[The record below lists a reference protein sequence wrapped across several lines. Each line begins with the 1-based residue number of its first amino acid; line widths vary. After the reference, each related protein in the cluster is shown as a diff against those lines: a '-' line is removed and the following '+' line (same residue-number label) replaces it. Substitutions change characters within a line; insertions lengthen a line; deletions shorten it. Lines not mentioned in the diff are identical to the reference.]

1 MAQPTGDINTVVSN
15 LWAVAVRNRWWILI
29 TACVVSLGTI
39 RFSFLIPDRYRS
51 EATIFIA
58 KPTVTSQ
65 YVVMNNTSNAMD
77 ALDTIKREVLSRGR
91 LQQII
96 DEYGLYPSKRALGTA
111 AVTEFMR
118 GDIELQAMSKDPE
131 RRPMN
136 AFLIAFTASDPNV
149 ARTVT
154 NRLTS
159 LFIEENK
166 QKQQQMNTG
175 TTNFLHKQVELA
187 KAELDRQEAQIRDY
201 KLKNVGNL
209 PEQAAGNIEILN
221 GLQIQLQGAEANL
234 ARARQER
241 TYLQAMLSHYASG
254 ESGQTASQSGSVP
267 GSEIEL
273 QEDLTKLRGQRDE
286 LLARYSPR
294 YPDVVSLNHQIAD
307 DEAMLKR
314 LAGARK
320 IAPDASESEI
330 SRGASLPMDSA
341 SFQLRS
347 QLEANTVEIADAQR
361 QAKSLAAQIAS
372 YQGRLT
378 LAPVHEQQFED
389 VQRSYDLAK
398 ENYSSLL
405 TKETQSELATEME
418 AQQGTQQYQVIDS
431 ASLPL
436 QPISPNRKKIAM
448 GGLAGGIAL
457 GLCMALLVDARDR
470 SFHTEIDVRRSFP
483 VPIVLGIPRL
493 STPSERRRS
502 ARKSRLE
509 WVFGCLLVMT
519 LAAAQLFVFHKG

>member
-1 MAQPTGDINTVVSN
+1 VAQPTSDINTVVSN

-29 TACVVSLGTI
+29 TACAVSLGTI

-51 EATIFIA
+51 EATILIA

-96 DEYGLYPSKRALGTA
+96 DEYGLYPSKTALGTA

-136 AFLIAFTASDPNV
+136 AFLIAFTASDPIV
-149 ARTVT
+149 ARKVT
-154 NRLTS
+154 NRLTL

-187 KAELDRQEAQIRDY
+187 KAELDKQEAQIRDY

-241 TYLQAMLSHYASG
+241 TYLQAMLSHYATG
-254 ESGQTASQSGSVP
+254 ESGQPASQS

-273 QEDLTKLRGQRDE
+273 QQDLTKLQGQRDE

-314 LAGARK
+314 LAAGRKTVPGASG
-320 IAPDASESEI
+320 SES
-330 SRGASLPMDSA
+330 SRGASLWTDSA

-347 QLEANTVEIADAQR
+347 QLEANTVEIADAQK
-361 QAKSLAAQIAS
+361 QAKSLAAQIAG

-389 VQRSYDLAK
+389 VQRNYDLAK

-405 TKETQSELATEME
+405 SKETQSELATEME
-418 AQQGTQQYQVIDS
+418 AQQGTQQYQVIDA

-436 QPISPNRKKIAM
+436 QPISPNRKKIAI
-448 GGLAGGIAL
+448 GGLGGGIAL

-470 SFHTEIDVRRSFP
+470 SFHTEVDVRRSFP

-502 ARKSRLE
+502 ARRARFE
-509 WVFGCLLVMT
+509 WAFGCLLVMM